1 MRYEIISLD
10 MLNQDDS
17 KYKVLY
23 SGGLFSGYIIYKK
36 NGKLFKEKAKRDIE
50 NYFNTNQDFDSPA
63 VEENSSVILVVE
75 PGAEL
80 EINVTRFLRIGLG
93 GSYRIVENVDITDV
107 SNKSLS
113 GFSGNFSLKFGS
125 FR

>member
-10 MLNQDDS
+10 MPNQDDR

-50 NYFNTNQDFDSPA
+50 NYFNTNIRLLSQYIK
-63 VEENSSVILVVE
+63 E
-75 PGAEL
+75 
-80 EINVTRFLRIGLG
+80 
-93 GSYRIVENVDITDV
+93 GSKKDDW
-107 SNKSLS
+107 
-113 GFSGNFSLKFGS
+113 
-125 FR
+125 